1 MYELNQRQK
10 NLIVGHKINEIF
22 TAVNINTDYI
32 TEKLK
37 ISEKKLRLFLDGD
50 CKLPAA
56 TAQKVVDMIAAEIRK
71 VFDFAEHPQ
80 VHPDINAPTPE
91 EEKKLLEDIKAKNKS
106 VL

>member
-56 TAQKVVDMIAAEIRK
+56 TTQKVVDMIAAEIRE

-80 VHPDINAPTPE
+80 VHPDISSPSPE
-91 EEKKLLEDIKAKNKS
+91 EEKKLLASLKS
-106 VL
+106 GQ

>member
-50 CKLPAA
+50 CKLSAA
-56 TAQKVVDMIAAEIRK
+56 TAQKVVDMIAAEIRE
-71 VFDFAEHPQ
+71 VFDFAECPQ
-80 VHPDINAPTPE
+80 VHPDINSPSPE
-91 EEKKLLEDIKAKNKS
+91 EEKKLLASLKS
-106 VL
+106 GQ

>member
-37 ISEKKLRLFLDGD
+37 ISNF
-50 CKLPAA
+50 
-56 TAQKVVDMIAAEIRK
+56 
-71 VFDFAEHPQ
+71 
-80 VHPDINAPTPE
+80 
-91 EEKKLLEDIKAKNKS
+91 
-106 VL
+106 